1 MLNAPGSME
10 MAFSQPTMSLINLL
24 AYPWEGTLAEKT
36 SPLAPEDW
44 RALLEEAEKRALTLT
59 LYYRLRVAHGEALV
73 PEWVWEHLQTVYLA
87 ATARNMVM
95 LHHAAGILR
104 ALQERGIEVIVLK
117 GLYLVEQVYPEIGLR
132 TFSDLDL
139 LVRREQL
146 ADALTLMQNQGYRLS
161 TWYDPQAQNTDIKH
175 LPPLEKAQYPTLEL
189 HWSILEEDEPFEI
202 EAAGLWERA
211 VETTIAGVKTRALDS
226 EDFLL
231 HLALHFTYQHR
242 LRGGL
247 RNLYDI
253 AEVLEQRMARMNWQ
267 KLLATAQQWGAQRV
281 TWLTFQLVEGV
292 TGVTAPKEVMTALLP
307 EGADSSAVGAALE
320 QAGSLDDAWAG
331 LTPDLA
337 AFSAAGFFGKIKL
350 LIQRVFI
357 SHRVLAREYNINPA
371 SPLIMVYYLARV
383 RDLWGRYAR
392 SGWRIVAGEEEA
404 LAGADFEQQNTRLRE
419 WMRGT
424 GKF

>member
-1 MLNAPGSME
+1 MNAPGSME

-281 TWLTFQLVEGV
+281 TWLTFQLVEGI
-292 TGVTAPKEVMTALLP
+292 TRVTAPKEVMTALLP

>member
-1 MLNAPGSME
+1 MNAPSSIE
-10 MAFSQPTMSLINLL
+10 MAYSKPTSPLFNLL

-95 LHHAAGILR
+95 LHHAAEMLK

-146 ADALTLMQNQGYRLS
+146 ADALSLMQNQGYRLS

-175 LPPLEKAQYPTLEL
+175 LPPLEKAQHPTLEL
-189 HWSILEEDEPFEI
+189 HWSILEEDEPFAI

-211 VETTIAGVKTRALDS
+211 VEATIAGVKTRALDP
-226 EDFLL
+226 EDLLL
-231 HLALHFTYQHR
+231 HLSLHFTYQHR

-253 AEVLEQRMARMNWQ
+253 AEVLEQRSAKMNWQ
-267 KLLATAQQWGAQRV
+267 KLLATAQQWGVQRV
-281 TWLTFQLVEGV
+281 TWLTFQLLKAITRVP
-292 TGVTAPKEVMTALLP
+292 APKEVMTALLP
-307 EGADSSAVGAALE
+307 EGADSSAASAALE
-320 QAGSLDDAWAG
+320 QAGSLAEAWAS

-337 AFSAAGFFGKIKL
+337 AFSAADFFGKIKL

-357 SHRVLAREYNINPA
+357 PPGVLAREYNINPA
-371 SPLIMVYYLARV
+371 SPLIMVYYLTRL
-383 RDLWGRYAR
+383 RDLWRRYAR
-392 SGWRIVAGEEEA
+392 SGWRMVAGEEEA
-404 LAGADFEQQNTRLRE
+404 LAGADFEQQNNRLRE
-419 WMRGT
+419 WMKGA

>member
-175 LPPLEKAQYPTLEL
+175 LPPLEKAQHPTLEL

-202 EAAGLWERA
+202 ETAGLWERA

-281 TWLTFQLVEGV
+281 TWLTFQLVEGI
-292 TGVTAPKEVMTALLP
+292 TRVTAPKEVMTALLP
-307 EGADSSAVGAALE
+307 EGADSSAVGAAFE

-383 RDLWGRYAR
+383 RDLWRRYAR
-392 SGWRIVAGEEEA
+392 SGWRMVAGEEEA

>member
-1 MLNAPGSME
+1 
-10 MAFSQPTMSLINLL
+10 
-24 AYPWEGTLAEKT
+24 
-36 SPLAPEDW
+36 
-44 RALLEEAEKRALTLT
+44 
-59 LYYRLRVAHGEALV
+59 
-73 PEWVWEHLQTVYLA
+73 VWEHLQTVYLA

>member
-1 MLNAPGSME
+1 MNAPGRIE
-10 MAFSQPTMSLINLL
+10 MAFSQPTMSLFNLL
-24 AYPWEGTLAEKT
+24 SYPWEGTLAEKT

-59 LYYRLRVAHGEALV
+59 LYYRLRVAHGEGLV
-73 PEWVWEHLQTVYLA
+73 PEWVWEHLQTVHLA

-95 LHHAAGILR
+95 LHHAAEMLK

-146 ADALTLMQNQGYRLS
+146 AEALSLMQNQGYRLS

-175 LPPLEKAQYPTLEL
+175 LPPLEKAQHPTLEL

-211 VETTIAGVKTRALDS
+211 VEATIAGVKTRALDP
-226 EDFLL
+226 EDLLL
-231 HLALHFTYQHR
+231 HLSLHFTYQHR

-253 AEVLEQRMARMNWQ
+253 AEVLEQRRARMNWQ
-267 KLLATAQQWGAQRV
+267 KLLATAQQWGVQRV
-281 TWLTFQLVEGV
+281 AWLTFQLLEAITRVS
-292 TGVTAPKEVMTALLP
+292 APKEVMTALLP
-307 EGADSSAVGAALE
+307 EGADSSAASAALE
-320 QAGSLDDAWAG
+320 QAGSLAEAWAS

-337 AFSAAGFFGKIKL
+337 AFSAADFFGKIKL

-357 SHRVLAREYNINPA
+357 PPGVLAREYNINPA
-371 SPLIMVYYLARV
+371 SPLIMVYYLTRL
-383 RDLWGRYAR
+383 RDLWRRYAR
-392 SGWRIVAGEEEA
+392 SGWRMVAGEEAA
-404 LAGADFEQQNTRLRE
+404 LAGADFEQQNNRLRE
-419 WMRGT
+419 WMKGA

>member
-1 MLNAPGSME
+1 ME

>member
-1 MLNAPGSME
+1 MNAPGSME

-307 EGADSSAVGAALE
+307 EGADSYAVGAALE

-383 RDLWGRYAR
+383 RDLWRRYAR
-392 SGWRIVAGEEEA
+392 SGWRMVAGEEEA

>member
-1 MLNAPGSME
+1 
-10 MAFSQPTMSLINLL
+10 MSLINLL

-104 ALQERGIEVIVLK
+104 TLQERGIEVIVLK

-253 AEVLEQRMARMNWQ
+253 AEVLEQR
-267 KLLATAQQWGAQRV
+267 
-281 TWLTFQLVEGV
+281 
-292 TGVTAPKEVMTALLP
+292 
-307 EGADSSAVGAALE
+307 
-320 QAGSLDDAWAG
+320 
-331 LTPDLA
+331 
-337 AFSAAGFFGKIKL
+337 FSNRRNA
-350 LIQRVFI
+350 
-357 SHRVLAREYNINPA
+357 E
-371 SPLIMVYYLARV
+371 
-383 RDLWGRYAR
+383 
-392 SGWRIVAGEEEA
+392 RIVELLG
-404 LAGADFEQQNTRLRE
+404 
-419 WMRGT
+419 
-424 GKF
+424 

>member
-1 MLNAPGSME
+1 MNAPGSME

>member
-1 MLNAPGSME
+1 

-24 AYPWEGTLAEKT
+24 AYPWEGTMAEKT

>member
-1 MLNAPGSME
+1 MNAPGSME

-104 ALQERGIEVIVLK
+104 TLQERGIEVIVLK

-281 TWLTFQLVEGV
+281 TWLTFQLVEGI
-292 TGVTAPKEVMTALLP
+292 TRVTAPKEVMTALLP
-307 EGADSSAVGAALE
+307 EGADSSAVGAAFE

>member
-1 MLNAPGSME
+1 LNAPGSME

>member
-1 MLNAPGSME
+1 MNAPGSME

-281 TWLTFQLVEGV
+281 TWLTFQLVEGI
-292 TGVTAPKEVMTALLP
+292 TRVTAPKEVMTALLP

-383 RDLWGRYAR
+383 RDLWRRYAR
-392 SGWRIVAGEEEA
+392 SGWRMVAGEEEA

>member
-104 ALQERGIEVIVLK
+104 TLQERGIEVIVLK

>member
-1 MLNAPGSME
+1 ME

-307 EGADSSAVGAALE
+307 EGADSSAVGAAFE